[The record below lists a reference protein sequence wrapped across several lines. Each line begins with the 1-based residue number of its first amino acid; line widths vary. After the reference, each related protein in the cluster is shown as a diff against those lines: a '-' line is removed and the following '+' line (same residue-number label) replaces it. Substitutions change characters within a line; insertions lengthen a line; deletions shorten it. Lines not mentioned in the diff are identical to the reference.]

1 MNPRVTHVVVVGAH
15 AVELTFSDGAR
26 GVVDLA
32 PRLLG
37 RGGVFEALRDPAF
50 FARVSVD
57 EEAGTI
63 TWPNGVDL
71 DPDVLYEAIN
81 TPTSGRA

>member
-26 GVVDLA
+26 GGVDLA

-37 RGGVFEALRDPAF
+37 RGGVFEPLRDFDRRLKP
-50 FARVSVD
+50 
-57 EEAGTI
+57 
-63 TWPNGVDL
+63 
-71 DPDVLYEAIN
+71 
-81 TPTSGRA
+81 